1 MEIPRQGNASI
12 SGEQERVSVK
22 LGYAEG
28 EGDDEA
34 VKVACCRKLARL
46 G

>member
-1 MEIPRQGNASI
+1 MEIPRQGNASV

-22 LGYAEG
+22 LGYTEG
-28 EGDDEA
+28 EGDDDA
-34 VKVACCRKLARL
+34 VKVACFRELVRL